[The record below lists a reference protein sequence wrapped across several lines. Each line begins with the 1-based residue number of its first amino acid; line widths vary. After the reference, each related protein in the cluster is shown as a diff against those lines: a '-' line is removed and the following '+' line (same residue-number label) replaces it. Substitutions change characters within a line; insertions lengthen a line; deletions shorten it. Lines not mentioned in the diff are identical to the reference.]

1 MTLTSKKKKPFL
13 GEKKFF
19 EHYGFK
25 VVDRIGDYELLALQ
39 FDENET
45 PRFNNNARTMKIDN
59 EEFTIYYSPECP
71 YVEYEVNELS
81 EYAKEKN
88 IKITFI
94 KIDSLEKAK
103 EVPCVFNNWA
113 NFYKGEFLS
122 NTILNANS
130 FEKIFDKNKK
140 RF

>member
-1 MTLTSKKKKPFL
+1 
-13 GEKKFF
+13 
-19 EHYGFK
+19 
-25 VVDRIGDYELLALQ
+25 
-39 FDENET
+39 
-45 PRFNNNARTMKIDN
+45 MKIDN

-94 KIDSLEKAK
+94 KIDFLEKAK
-103 EVPCVFNNWA
+103 EVPCIFNNWA
-113 NFYKGEFLS
+113 NFYKGKFLS

-130 FEKIFDKNKK
+130 FEKIPKLLKTIDYCLKI
-140 RF
+140 